1 MVSGGA
7 VGCSL
12 YAFRCRLGF
21 DEKKK
26 QMDIEAVKE
35 IIRQGDGLSNTL
47 GMEFLST
54 PEPDIVRAR
63 MEVNDRNKQP
73 FGFLSGGSMALCPG
87 KVCVGISVSG
97 NHVKAMAYG
106 GVVQATAHLQHK
118 GRTLHVWHIDITNEE
133 GDLISTVQV
142 SNYIITPRKNG

>member
-1 MVSGGA
+1 MMVSGGA

-73 FGFLSGGSMALCPG
+73 FGFLSGGASLALAENLAGVGSMALCPG

-106 GVVQATAHLQHK
+106 V
-118 GRTLHVWHIDITNEE
+118 
-133 GDLISTVQV
+133 ST
-142 SNYIITPRKNG
+142 SPTRRETSSPLCR